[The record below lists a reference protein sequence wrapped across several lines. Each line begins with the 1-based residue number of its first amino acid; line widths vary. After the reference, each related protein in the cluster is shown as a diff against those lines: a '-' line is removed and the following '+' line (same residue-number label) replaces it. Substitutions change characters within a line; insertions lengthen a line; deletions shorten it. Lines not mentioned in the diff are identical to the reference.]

1 MPTPE
6 ELYGKPT
13 KISPEELYGTP
24 QDVPLPEEVTQYLPE
39 QEKEKDT
46 WEEFKKDVPAMV
58 GGIVGP
64 LVTSKLGPAAQVFAA
79 GIGGMLGEA
88 AQETHEIMR
97 GEDTTPRE
105 FATEVGMAGVEQ
117 AAFEKIGQIALK
129 LGGRAW
135 AKLHPQKTKA
145 AQSVEDIFKGY
156 GGEFTLPQQTDS
168 WVIQQLEGL
177 SKGSLTGSG
186 VFKAVDATNDAAFKS
201 MQDDLSKLI
210 AKRAST
216 HLSDEDIGNLVL
228 HTLKGGRAAHS
239 NIAGDMY
246 SAFDEMVAP
255 KTAIKEVLEKVTKD
269 TTGKSGKFVT
279 RDVLR
284 TVEETVGGVPVDI
297 TPIKRYAFSEL
308 ESLKELN
315 NIGAGDVGKQL
326 LDQLAGLQDDL
337 FFSSAHELRS
347 NLLSMSRDLKDVV
360 GAGKARHVI
369 NNIVEI
375 ANKTMDASASKAGPQ
390 VYKQYRAID
399 KFYRMGKEAFDND
412 FIAKMIIQNKHEPA
426 RIGEVVFKD
435 GNVADIKSMK
445 RGLAYAAKLDPTLNK
460 SKVWHSLQSGYVES
474 LISKSMTPDGTIRP
488 DTLMKVF
495 TDRKKARTLQHAFT
509 MEQRSAIRN
518 FAQVGQIINKKPEGG
533 LGMVMQLAQGSA
545 IVGIATG
552 HVDAPE
558 AAAIFLGPRVLAKA
572 LTSPKVARLMTTAMK
587 TKGMTAQGAKITSKL
602 ISEVT
607 KLQIEDQKEQEA
619 LDEQR

>member
-6 ELYGKPT
+6 ELYGAPT

-24 QDVPLPEEVTQYLPE
+24 QDVPLPEQVTQYLPDE
-39 QEKEKDT
+39 PKEKDQ

-64 LVTSKLGPAAQVFAA
+64 IVTSKMGPAYQVFAA
-79 GIGGMLGEA
+79 GIGGILGETF
-88 AQETHEIMR
+88 QKTTEVMR
-97 GEDTTPRE
+97 GEDVPPME
-105 FATEVGMAGVEQ
+105 FATDVGTAGVEQ
-117 AAFEKIGQIALK
+117 AAFEKIGQVALK
-129 LGGRAW
+129 LGGAAW
-135 AKLHPQKTKA
+135 ARLHPEKTKEA
-145 AQSVEDIFKGY
+145 KGVQDLFKSY
-156 GGEFTLPQQTDS
+156 GGDFTLPQQTDS

-186 VFKAVDATNDAAFKS
+186 VFKAADATNDIAFKS
-201 MQDDLSKLI
+201 MQDDLSKII
-210 AKRAST
+210 AKRAT
-216 HLSDEDIGNLVL
+216 ANLTDEQVGNLVL

-246 SAFDEMVAP
+246 SSFDAMVAP
-255 KTAIKEVLEKVTKD
+255 KTILKEAVEKQATDLVD
-269 TTGKSGKFVT
+269 STGKTIT

-284 TVEETVGGVPVDI
+284 TVEETVGGAPVDI

-326 LDQLAGLQDDL
+326 LDQLAGLQDNL

-360 GAGKARHVI
+360 GAGKARNVI
-369 NNIVEI
+369 NNIVEV
-375 ANKTMDASASKAGPQ
+375 ANKTMDASASRAGKD
-390 VYKQYRAID
+390 VYKQYKAID

-412 FIAKMIIQNKHEPA
+412 FIAKMVIQNKHEPA

-435 GNVADIKSMK
+435 GNVQDIKSMK
-445 RGLAYAAKLDPTLNK
+445 RAIAYAAKLEPTLNK

-474 LISKSMTPDGTIRP
+474 LISKSMSPDGTIRP
-488 DTLMKVF
+488 DTLMKTF
-495 TDRKKARTLQHAFT
+495 TDRKKYRTLQHAFT
-509 MEQRSAIRN
+509 TEQRTAIRN
-518 FAQVGQIINKKPEGG
+518 FAQVGQIINKRPEGG

-552 HVDAPE
+552 HVDVPE
-558 AAAIFLGPRVLAKA
+558 AAAIFLGPRLLAKA
-572 LTSPKVARLMTTAMK
+572 LTSPKTARLMTSALRTQGKTANGIK
-587 TKGMTAQGAKITSKL
+587 LTTKL
-602 ISEVT
+602 IAEVT
-607 KLQIEDQKEQEA
+607 KLQLEDEKEQQGE
-619 LDEQR
+619 